1 MKTNTHLILCF
12 ADTIVVIVS
21 GLLLLSAGLVS
32 AHADEPDGF
41 GGIYVVREGD
51 ILSRIAEKKSI
62 SLTALIKANPQIQ
75 NPNRI
80 LVGQKLNLPP
90 DPFQVVKK
98 AKSDSKIVEVL
109 SKNAAF
115 FDANQRR
122 HGNPLLCHALEN
134 GCGLAVIKV
143 LVNHGA
149 NVNATNREGR
159 TVLMVALKEGCE
171 SNIVSLLVRSGAD
184 CNAREPKTDKTPLMF
199 AIDNN
204 ADRNTIGALCNLG
217 RANVLALDAE
227 GNDFYTY
234 RSRWHE
240 SRQKAEL
247 DFLFKKREEAI
258 AAQDSTMLS
267 ISLQTDPNKVSDRVR
282 LESDWRATDSKG
294 RSLLML
300 MAANN
305 HNPEVIELAL
315 QNGGSVLQRDK
326 RGWKAADFAVAKNS
340 ELTVVQRLVVEE
352 MLLLDTEK
360 GSKEYQKRIDKLRT
374 KVSGGDGSVSGP
386 RRDRNKAAIAIY
398 ALSVVTGYWP
408 YLSAALASGS
418 AVLAFTDAHVERI
431 DELLAV
437 AASNTKNPAVLDFLL
452 AQNAKINVADDF
464 GITPLMCAVANN
476 PDSKIAIHL
485 IEKGADPTAVTVKEL
500 ETKDRSSYLR
510 WTFFENTGTADGFRI
525 PEEKILKQTP
535 VCLLACMADAPLA
548 TLNALIDKG
557 ADTKAHDV
565 EGTTCLM
572 LACKHSRNPELV
584 LRLLNHD
591 LSSPELKSKN
601 GKGPKAWSFWR
612 ENNWLKNDKRI
623 EKQFSEFQNYK

>member
-1 MKTNTHLILCF
+1 
-12 ADTIVVIVS
+12 
-21 GLLLLSAGLVS
+21 
-32 AHADEPDGF
+32 
-41 GGIYVVREGD
+41 
-51 ILSRIAEKKSI
+51 
-62 SLTALIKANPQIQ
+62 
-75 NPNRI
+75 
-80 LVGQKLNLPP
+80 
-90 DPFQVVKK
+90 
-98 AKSDSKIVEVL
+98 
-109 SKNAAF
+109 
-115 FDANQRR
+115 
-122 HGNPLLCHALEN
+122 
-134 GCGLAVIKV
+134 
-143 LVNHGA
+143 
-149 NVNATNREGR
+149 
-159 TVLMVALKEGCE
+159 
-171 SNIVSLLVRSGAD
+171 
-184 CNAREPKTDKTPLMF
+184 
-199 AIDNN
+199 
-204 ADRNTIGALCNLG
+204 
-217 RANVLALDAE
+217 
-227 GNDFYTY
+227 
-234 RSRWHE
+234 
-240 SRQKAEL
+240 
-247 DFLFKKREEAI
+247 
-258 AAQDSTMLS
+258 
-267 ISLQTDPNKVSDRVR
+267 
-282 LESDWRATDSKG
+282 
-294 RSLLML
+294 ML

-315 QNGGSVLQRDK
+315 QNDCSVLQRDK

-360 GSKEYQKRIDKLRT
+360 GSKEYQKRIDKLWT
-374 KVSGGDGSVSGP
+374 KVSGGNGSVSGP
-386 RRDRNKAAIAIY
+386 RSDRNKAAIATY
-398 ALSVVTGYWP
+398 ALGVVIATGGGSV
-408 YLSAALASGS
+408 LAATLTSGS

-437 AASNTKNPAVLDFLL
+437 AASNTKNPDVLDFLL
-452 AQNAKINVADDF
+452 AQNAKINGADDF

-510 WTFFENTGTADGFRI
+510 WTFFEKTGTADGFRI